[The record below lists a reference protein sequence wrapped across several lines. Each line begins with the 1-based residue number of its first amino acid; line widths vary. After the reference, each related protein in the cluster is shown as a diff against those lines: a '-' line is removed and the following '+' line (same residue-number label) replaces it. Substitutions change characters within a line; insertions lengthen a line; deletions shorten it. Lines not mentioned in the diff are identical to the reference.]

1 MDFIEIKNQSPKYTG
16 RIHLGTIQSS
26 MLITKIYQI
35 TNRKKRITMHNK
47 HPIQQGLKK
56 NNLRSGKVLS
66 YWTMNIHNLNLFK
79 KNHKCNWSTYIE
91 LKPKPHPPSTLTY
104 KEEKIQFGLQTIG
117 LIKMQ
122 SLWSHPPHPKTKL
135 Q

>member
-56 NNLRSGKVLS
+56 NNLRSSKVLS
-66 YWTMNIHNLNLFK
+66 Y
-79 KNHKCNWSTYIE
+79 
-91 LKPKPHPPSTLTY
+91 
-104 KEEKIQFGLQTIG
+104 
-117 LIKMQ
+117 
-122 SLWSHPPHPKTKL
+122 
-135 Q
+135 